1 MTNIKAKEVD
11 YYYNTEGLGYTAT
24 IYELSEGKRYS
35 VVCKKPHEYQ
45 PREVHVRT
53 LRTDSLEH
61 AIEDAKHWVGY

>member
-1 MTNIKAKEVD
+1 MTNIKVKEVD

-53 LRTDSLEH
+53 LRTDSFEH
-61 AIEDAKHWVGY
+61 AIEDAKHWVSY